1 MSDEFLAVATK
12 EVNADIEGIENI
24 LKSCSNDN
32 DIFQN
37 ANKFQKHTYKIKG
50 LVPMMGNEN
59 LGNFA
64 STLDNVFK
72 QMIEGKQHENIFDTL
87 SESVVDIEILILY
100 FH

>member
-37 ANKFQKHTYKIKG
+37 ANKFQKHT
-50 LVPMMGNEN
+50 
-59 LGNFA
+59 
-64 STLDNVFK
+64 
-72 QMIEGKQHENIFDTL
+72 
-87 SESVVDIEILILY
+87 
-100 FH
+100 